1 MMSETQDNDPDCM
14 AEVEGNRRPYEPP
27 RIVWREPYEP
37 IACAVS
43 CALLPSDTSCAPAA
57 FS

>member
-1 MMSETQDNDPDCM
+1 MNETQDNDSGIL
-14 AEVEGNRRPYEPP
+14 AAAEGNLHPYEPP

-43 CALLPSDTSCAPAA
+43 CAHQVGNLSCIPIIT
-57 FS
+57 